1 MTSPCTCSQPAPT
14 APIWKR
20 TALALTAISSTRSCL
35 TRAWLWPRR
44 GPATASI
51 STGRGWRDLRR
62 KGGTMISFMRIQW
75 KACIAVAAT
84 AALALLA
91 MAAPAQAQSYP
102 SRSITILVG
111 YSAGG
116 QADALARTIGKQL
129 GDTFK
134 ISVVIEN
141 KTGANGMI
149 AAQAAA
155 RAEPDGYTILLVTD
169 AMLTIDPHLASSNR
183 FDLAKAMEPVVNVAW
198 SPMLLAAANNVPAN
212 SVTELAELGRQKP
225 QSLSFG
231 NPGSSTPHRLAG
243 EMLQKAG
250 GFTMLNIPYKGTS
263 GSVNDLLGG
272 QIPLVFGAPTLLEPL
287 ATAGKIKL
295 LGVTSEQRYPLLPNV
310 PAISETFPGFKIIS
324 YIGFMLPKKTPA
336 PVIAALNKE
345 VNAILATDAMR
356 TWLDKQGMIAVG
368 GTQEDFIRQFEADYQ
383 TRGELVRALGI

>member
-1 MTSPCTCSQPAPT
+1 
-14 APIWKR
+14 
-20 TALALTAISSTRSCL
+20 
-35 TRAWLWPRR
+35 
-44 GPATASI
+44 
-51 STGRGWRDLRR
+51 
-62 KGGTMISFMRIQW
+62 MISCKRLQW
-75 KACIAVAAT
+75 KTCIAVAAT

-91 MAAPAQAQSYP
+91 TAPPAKAQAYP

-129 GDTFK
+129 AETFK

-169 AMLTIDPHLASSNR
+169 AMLTIDPHLASSNH
-183 FDLAKAMEPVVNVAW
+183 FDLAKAMEPVVNIAW
-198 SPMLLAAANNVPAN
+198 SPLLLAAANNLPAS
-212 SVTELAELGRQKP
+212 SVAELVALGKQKS
-225 QSLSFG
+225 QNLSFG

-250 GFTMLNIPYKGTS
+250 GFTMINIPYKGTS
-263 GSVNDLLGG
+263 ASVNDLLGG

-295 LGVTSEQRYPLLPNV
+295 LGVTSEQRYPLLSNV

-336 PVIAALNKE
+336 PVVAALNKE
-345 VNAILATDAMR
+345 VNVVLAADTMR
-356 TWLDKQGMIAVG
+356 AWLDKQGMIAVG
-368 GTQEDFIRQFEADYQ
+368 GTQDDFNRQIEADYQ
-383 TRGELVRALGI
+383 ARGELVRALGITGE

>member
-1 MTSPCTCSQPAPT
+1 
-14 APIWKR
+14 
-20 TALALTAISSTRSCL
+20 
-35 TRAWLWPRR
+35 
-44 GPATASI
+44 
-51 STGRGWRDLRR
+51 
-62 KGGTMISFMRIQW
+62 MISCTRVQW
-75 KACIAVAAT
+75 KACIAMTVS

-91 MAAPAQAQSYP
+91 TALPAHAQAYP

-111 YSAGG
+111 SSAGG

-129 GDTFK
+129 GETYK

-183 FDLAKAMEPVVNVAW
+183 FDLASAMEPVVNVAW

-212 SVTELAELGRQKP
+212 SVAELVTVGKSQ
-225 QSLSFG
+225 QLSFG
-231 NPGSSTPHRLAG
+231 SPGSATPHRLAG

-250 GFTMLNIPYKGTS
+250 GFTMTNIPYKGTS

-272 QIPLVFGAPTLLEPL
+272 QIPLLFGAPTLLEPL

-295 LGVTSEQRYPLLPNV
+295 LGVTSGQRYPLLPTV
-310 PAISETFPGFKIIS
+310 PAIGETFPGFKIIS

-336 PVIAALNKE
+336 EVIAALNKE

-356 TWLDKQGMIAVG
+356 AWLDKQGMIAVG
-368 GTQEDFIRQFEADYQ
+368 GTKDDFIRQVESDYKS
-383 TRGELVRALGI
+383 RGELVRALGITGE

>member
-1 MTSPCTCSQPAPT
+1 
-14 APIWKR
+14 
-20 TALALTAISSTRSCL
+20 
-35 TRAWLWPRR
+35 
-44 GPATASI
+44 
-51 STGRGWRDLRR
+51 
-62 KGGTMISFMRIQW
+62 MISCKLVQW
-75 KACIAVAAT
+75 RTRFLAVT
-84 AALALLA
+84 IAALALVA
-91 MAAPAQAQSYP
+91 MAAPASAQSWP

-116 QADALARTIGKQL
+116 QADALARNIGKLL
-129 GDTFK
+129 GETYK

-183 FDLAKAMEPVVNVAW
+183 FDLAKAMEPVVNIAW

-212 SVTELAELGRQKP
+212 SVAELAALGKQKP
-225 QSLSFG
+225 QDLSFG

-250 GFTMLNIPYKGTS
+250 GFTMINVPYKGTS
-263 GSVNDLLGG
+263 ASVNDLLGG

-287 ATAGKIKL
+287 ATAGRIKL
-295 LGVTSEQRYPLLPNV
+295 LGVTSEQRFPLLPNV
-310 PAISETFPGFKIIS
+310 PAISETFPGYKIIS

-336 PVIAALNKE
+336 AVIAALNKE
-345 VNAILATDAMR
+345 VNAILATDTMR
-356 TWLDKQGMIAVG
+356 AWLDKQGMIAVG
-368 GTQEDFIRQFEADYQ
+368 GTPDDFVRQFEADYQ
-383 TRGELVRALGI
+383 TRGELVRALGITGE

>member
-1 MTSPCTCSQPAPT
+1 
-14 APIWKR
+14 
-20 TALALTAISSTRSCL
+20 
-35 TRAWLWPRR
+35 
-44 GPATASI
+44 
-51 STGRGWRDLRR
+51 
-62 KGGTMISFMRIQW
+62 MISCTRIQW
-75 KACIAVAAT
+75 KACIAVTVAA
-84 AALALLA
+84 AFALLA
-91 MAAPAQAQSYP
+91 TAMPAHAQAYP
-102 SRSITILVG
+102 SRSITILCG

-129 GDTFK
+129 GETYK

-183 FDLAKAMEPVVNVAW
+183 FDLASAMEPVINVAW

-212 SVTELAELGRQKP
+212 SVAELVALGKQKP

-231 NPGSSTPHRLAG
+231 TPGSTTPHRLAG

-295 LGVTSEQRYPLLPNV
+295 LGVTSEQRYPLLPSV

-336 PVIAALNKE
+336 EVIAALNKE
-345 VNAILATDAMR
+345 VNAILATDTMR
-356 TWLDKQGMIAVG
+356 AWLDKQGMIAVG
-368 GTQEDFIRQFEADYQ
+368 GTKDDFIRQVEADYKS
-383 TRGELVRALGI
+383 RGELVRALGITGE